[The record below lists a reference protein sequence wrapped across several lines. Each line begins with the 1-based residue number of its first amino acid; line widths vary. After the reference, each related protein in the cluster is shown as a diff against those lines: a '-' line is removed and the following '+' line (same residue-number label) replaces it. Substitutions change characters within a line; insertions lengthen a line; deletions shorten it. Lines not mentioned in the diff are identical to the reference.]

1 MSFQQIMGQQSAKQ
15 MLQSSLRRKAISH
28 AYLFSGPAGSGQ
40 RKTAITFA
48 KAIFCTELEDD
59 ACGQCL
65 ECRKVDHGNHPD
77 LTMLA
82 PDGNN
87 IKIDQ
92 IRDLQRIF
100 HTDLRQAI
108 PKYIL

>member
-1 MSFQQIMGQQSAKQ
+1 MSFQQIMGQQAAKK

-40 RKTAITFA
+40 RKTAMTFA
-48 KAIFCTELEDD
+48 KAIFCTELKMTLVGE
-59 ACGQCL
+59 CL

-82 PDGNN
+82 PDGTTL
-87 IKIDQ
+87 K
-92 IRDLQRIF
+92 
-100 HTDLRQAI
+100 
-108 PKYIL
+108 